1 MAQNTNNL
9 LKQYYS
15 VTPIQDLEQID
26 INDLTLNSEGE
37 VDLIPIGLHGR
48 TISNSISLRDL
59 QTAIDTIGYI
69 PQEARSGNTLEQ
81 TIGGLMSKQDKWNLD
96 HFNLKN
102 GNAQGS
108 LRNILSSVQDENYQ
122 LGKGAISLGCN
133 TKASGQGSYAQGAS
147 NNSWFGT
154 FKTEATG
161 YGSHAEGCG
170 TLASGKGAHA
180 QGVLQEGGND
190 EAFQTKAIGEGSHA
204 EGCGTL
210 ASGHGSHAEGLS
222 FDGKNAGVPHLYSLK
237 ATGEGSHAGGAGTEA
252 IGNYST
258 TQGLRTRA
266 INKSQTVIGEF
277 NITDNTGSSSTRGKY
292 AFIIGNGN
300 DNGLDQN
307 YSNALTVDWDGK
319 VESFGGYATQDNH
332 LTTKGYV
339 DNTINNAINS
349 IDIGLQNL
357 VDGEAIGSVQG
368 IEARAIGQYS
378 FAQGNNTQATEK
390 YAHAEGE
397 GTIASGF
404 ASHAEGGR
412 SYATNTNS
420 HAEGCSCNAS
430 GYASHAEGDSCDA
443 IGDYSHAEG
452 LMTTARG
459 NHSHTSGKGTIANNN
474 NEFVIG
480 SYNNFQH
487 IEKETEN
494 IQTILIDI
502 NNMSQSYTLLQTPVE
517 DTQIICN
524 FYCLNDQDELVQPY
538 QISFIVGRADGD
550 QHNWLSGTYDGDQ
563 TFVFEWSGTEEELL
577 DTKLKIK
584 GVSIK
589 YNVISQQDNNIFVI
603 GNGTD
608 DSHRSN
614 LFTIEKDTGDIWT
627 PGNIT
632 SNNIITPSATIDTIT
647 TNNLNI
653 GQGVN
658 IIDKIFPIGSV
669 YGCSPDLNPN
679 NFLNGTWQITN
690 KYLKRAWYSTTSA
703 DGKISN
709 GTQIMQWAT
718 NVVDTNKTIGFVANP
733 QGTLLQLRSVF
744 TLKTAYQDTAAK
756 DNMVVWTL
764 YGDKIGLKLSDEA
777 LHQVYCIGASDG
789 MNAIVY
795 ATLVWSV
802 TDGNKPRA
810 QLRIQDMITRSA
822 TIPSSTYSIGF
833 SINYQIPQEHIEDS
847 FCNKIEWTR
856 IS

>member
-1 MAQNTNNL
+1 MAQNTNSL
-9 LKQYYS
+9 SKQYYS
-15 VTPIQDLEQID
+15 VTPIQDLPAITNE
-26 INDLTLNSEGE
+26 DLPVMASDENGGGYLPVGKKSNK
-37 VDLIPIGLHGR
+37 
-48 TISNSISLRDL
+48 ISNKISVRQL
-59 QTAIDTIGYI
+59 QSLIDTK
-69 PQEARSGNTLEQ
+69 PPEEAVAKESAEDSTGGLISGNDIYVLHKYLIDNTSSDKQSLEYLITNKDNLTQ
-81 TIGGLMSKQDKWNLD
+81 LINNKDKLGLA
-96 HFNLKN
+96 NLKDGQN
-102 GNAQGS
+102 EGS
-108 LRNILSSVQDENYQ
+108 LRTSLSSEENTNYI
-122 LGKGAISLGCN
+122 LGR
-133 TKASGQGSYAQGAS
+133 GS
-147 NNSWFGT
+147 F
-154 FKTEATG
+154 TEG
-161 YGSHAEGCG
+161 
-170 TLASGKGAHA
+170 L
-180 QGVLQEGGND
+180 N
-190 EAFQTKAIGEGSHA
+190 TKAIGNNSHA
-204 EGCGTL
+204 
-210 ASGHGSHAEGLS
+210 S
-222 FDGKNAGVPHLYSLK
+222 
-237 ATGEGSHAGGAGTEA
+237 GEGTIANNNNE
-252 IGNYST
+252 
-258 TQGLRTRA
+258 
-266 INKSQTVIGEF
+266 TVIGQYNATE
-277 NITDNTGSSSTRGKY
+277 TESSLFVVGNGTNSSNRSN
-292 AFIIGNGN
+292 AFIVNSNG
-300 DNGLDQN
+300 DTIV
-307 YSNALTVDWDGK
+307 SNNLTVLG
-319 VESFGGYATQDNH
+319 EPTENNH
-332 LTTKGYV
+332 VITKQYFME
-339 DNTINNAINS
+339 NKT
-349 IDIGLQNL
+349 GLQNL
-357 VDGEAIGSVQG
+357 IDGTALNSVQG
-368 IEARAIGQYS
+368 IAATASGQYS
-378 FAQGNNTQATEK
+378 F
-390 YAHAEGE
+390 AEGE

-420 HAEGCSCNAS
+420 HAEGDSCNAT
-430 GYASHAEGDSCDA
+430 GHASHAEGNSCDA

-452 LMTTARG
+452 LMTEARG
-459 NHSHTSGKGTIANNN
+459 ESSHTSGKGTIANNN

-524 FYCLNDQDELVQPY
+524 FYCLNDQNELVQPY
-538 QISFIVGRADGD
+538 QISFTVGRADGD

-577 DTKLKIK
+577 NTKLKIK

-608 DSHRSN
+608 NSHRSN
-614 LFTIEKDTGDIWT
+614 LFTIEKDTGNIWT

-658 IIDKIFPIGSV
+658 IIDKIFPVGSI
-669 YGCSPDLNPN
+669 YGCSPDLDPN

-690 KYLKRAWYSTTSA
+690 KYLKRVWYSTSSA

-756 DNMVVWTL
+756 DDMVVWTL

-847 FCNKIEWTR
+847 FCDKIEWTR